1 MSITS
6 FSGADRAANRN
17 ELKDGWP
24 KMRDQNQRF
33 ERGVQ
38 RSRGTDAFLGDLL
51 RHSPFGSPIPP
62 LR

>member
-1 MSITS
+1 
-6 FSGADRAANRN
+6 
-17 ELKDGWP
+17 
-24 KMRDQNQRF
+24 MRDQNQRF